1 MRTTKKNNKIIS
13 FLTALVIMLNILPMC
28 IVQADDTVAIST
40 VNDLKEFFEKCV
52 YDEYSKN
59 KKFVLQNDI
68 DLNGVE
74 IKSAEVFCGT
84 FEGGGHSIKNVKLS
98 FEGSN
103 KGLFC
108 SVKKEG
114 QIRDLNVT
122 GDIKVTVGTDTESVF
137 RQKATSILSKTDIN
151 TQNFDKGSKG
161 AGGLVGYNEGKIVN
175 CSYGGNIKGQKQ
187 VGGLVGYNAMTGVVD
202 SSANSATVVGDS
214 ETGGIV
220 GYNEGRIKLSRNDGK
235 VCPDA
240 NENTVNAGGICGN
253 LYK

>member
-98 FEGSN
+98 FEG
-103 KGLFC
+103 
-108 SVKKEG
+108 
-114 QIRDLNVT
+114 
-122 GDIKVTVGTDTESVF
+122 
-137 RQKATSILSKTDIN
+137 
-151 TQNFDKGSKG
+151 
-161 AGGLVGYNEGKIVN
+161 Y
-175 CSYGGNIKGQKQ
+175 
-187 VGGLVGYNAMTGVVD
+187 
-202 SSANSATVVGDS
+202 
-214 ETGGIV
+214 
-220 GYNEGRIKLSRNDGK
+220 SRNRY
-235 VCPDA
+235 
-240 NENTVNAGGICGN
+240 GIGF
-253 LYK
+253 

>member
-40 VNDLKEFFEKCV
+40 VNDLKDFFEKCV

-108 SVKKEG
+108 SVTKEG
-114 QIRDLNVT
+114 QIRDLNIA

-137 RQKATSILSKTDIN
+137 RQKATSILSKTEY
-151 TQNFDKGSKG
+151 KYSKF
-161 AGGLVGYNEGKIVN
+161 
-175 CSYGGNIKGQKQ
+175 
-187 VGGLVGYNAMTGVVD
+187 
-202 SSANSATVVGDS
+202 
-214 ETGGIV
+214 
-220 GYNEGRIKLSRNDGK
+220 
-235 VCPDA
+235 
-240 NENTVNAGGICGN
+240 
-253 LYK
+253 